1 MKIDKSIQN
10 ARNNLVISSI
20 ILCITGLVFMI
31 FSETMVN
38 MIGWILGS
46 ILCIIGIVQ
55 MIGYIRSRT
64 SVMPLLVSIISLV
77 VGVLLFMH
85 PGWVMSLLSVI
96 IGIYILIEA
105 ALKIK
110 VVVEAKKQAA
120 KGWWVLLIVTL
131 IGIAMGILLIVNP
144 FGISRAFMFVLGL
157 AFLISGVLDLI
168 QAIYTKKILKEMSQE
183 IIDMEDFIEK

>member
-20 ILCITGLVFMI
+20 ILCITGLIFMI

>member
-38 MIGWILGS
+38 MIGWILGG

-120 KGWWVLLIVTL
+120 KGWWVLLVVTL
-131 IGIAMGILLIVNP
+131 IGITMGILLIVNP

>member
-38 MIGWILGS
+38 MIGWILGG

-131 IGIAMGILLIVNP
+131 IGITMGILLIVNP

>member
-20 ILCITGLVFMI
+20 ILCITGLIFMI

-131 IGIAMGILLIVNP
+131 IGITMGILLIVNP

>member
-38 MIGWILGS
+38 MIGWILGG

-120 KGWWVLLIVTL
+120 KGWWALLIVTI

>member
-20 ILCITGLVFMI
+20 ILCITGLIFMI

-120 KGWWVLLIVTL
+120 KGWWVLLIVTI

>member
-20 ILCITGLVFMI
+20 ILCITGLIFMI

-120 KGWWVLLIVTL
+120 KGWWALLIVTI

>member
-20 ILCITGLVFMI
+20 ILCITGLIFMI

-64 SVMPLLVSIISLV
+64 SVMSLLVSIISLV

-131 IGIAMGILLIVNP
+131 IGITMGILLIVNP